1 MSLSYAILR
10 EFQYSTLHSF
20 LLNTYTYYTHTHNI
34 YTLYS
39 VSEVNKY

>member
-1 MSLSYAILR
+1 MPLSYAILR

-20 LLNTYTYYTHTHNI
+20 LLNTHTYYTHTHTI

-39 VSEVNKY
+39 VSEVNEY